1 MKISDSSAYHFTV
14 TYKVYLDCDEPY
26 TIDDVL
32 VGNAGDSFDFRYYIQ
47 DKITDSL
54 AKGSVTEYDVDV
66 TWKDIKDTDD
76 LQVKDFIYDL
86 YVYFDN
92 TDIKGYVESNIY
104 KGESGEVGVPSNWSD
119 GSWYDYD
126 IIDADY
132 EIKLDSVSFA

>member
-26 TIDDVL
+26 TLDDVL
-32 VGNAGDSFDFRYYIQ
+32 VGKAGDSFDFRDYIQ
-47 DKITDSL
+47 EMITKSL
-54 AKGSVTEYDVDV
+54 TKDFVTYDVDV
-66 TWKDIKDTDD
+66 TWEDIKDTDD
-76 LQVKDFIYDL
+76 LQVKDFVYDV
-86 YVYFDN
+86 YTYFDTAN
-92 TDIKGYVESNIY
+92 IKGYVESNIY

-132 EIKLDSVSFA
+132 EIKLDSVSFM